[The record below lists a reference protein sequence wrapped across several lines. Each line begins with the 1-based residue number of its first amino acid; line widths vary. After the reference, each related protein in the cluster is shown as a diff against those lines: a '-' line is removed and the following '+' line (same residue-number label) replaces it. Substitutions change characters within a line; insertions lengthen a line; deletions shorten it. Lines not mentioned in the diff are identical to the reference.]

1 MSKIADRIKELGIT
15 LPESPSPVA
24 NYIPVVKTGNLIYL
38 SGVGPADKPDGTS
51 YTGKLGKDLSIDQGY
66 DAARLT
72 AVNLISRLNGFLDDL
87 DQGKQIV
94 KVLSMVNATPDFLD
108 PPAVTNGCSDLL
120 VEVFGD
126 KGRHARSAIGV
137 ATLPG
142 GLPIEIELIAEIDF

>member
-87 DQGKQIV
+87 DQIKQIV

-142 GLPIEIELIAEIDF
+142 GMPIEIELIAEIKD

>member
-51 YTGKLGKDLSIDQGY
+51 YTGKLGKDLSIDEGY

-72 AVNLISRLNGFLDDL
+72 AVNIISRLNGFLDDL
-87 DQGKQIV
+87 DQVKQIV

-142 GLPIEIELIAEIDF
+142 GMPIEIELIAEIEV

>member
-1 MSKIADRIKELGIT
+1 MSKTADRIKELGIT

-87 DQGKQIV
+87 DQVKQVV

-142 GLPIEIELIAEIDF
+142 GMPIEIELIAEIEV

>member
-51 YTGKLGKDLSIDQGY
+51 YTGKLGKDLSIAQGY

-87 DQGKQIV
+87 DQVKQIV

-142 GLPIEIELIAEIDF
+142 GMPIEIELIAEIEV

>member
-1 MSKIADRIKELGIT
+1 MSKIIDRIKELGIT

-72 AVNLISRLNGFLDDL
+72 AVNLRSRLNGFLDDL
-87 DQGKQIV
+87 DQIKQIV

-142 GLPIEIELIAEIDF
+142 GMPIEIELIAEIKD

>member
-1 MSKIADRIKELGIT
+1 MSKTADRIKELGIT

-87 DQGKQIV
+87 DQVKQIV

-142 GLPIEIELIAEIDF
+142 GMPIEIELIAEIEV

>member
-1 MSKIADRIKELGIT
+1 VSKIADRIKELGIT

-87 DQGKQIV
+87 DQIKQIV

-142 GLPIEIELIAEIDF
+142 GMPIEIELIAEIEV

>member
-1 MSKIADRIKELGIT
+1 MSKTADRIKELGIT

-87 DQGKQIV
+87 DQVKQIV

-142 GLPIEIELIAEIDF
+142 GMPIEIELIAEIKD

>member
-142 GLPIEIELIAEIDF
+142 GLPIEIELIAEIEF

>member
-72 AVNLISRLNGFLDDL
+72 AVNIISRLNGFLDDL
-87 DQGKQIV
+87 DQVKQIV

-108 PPAVTNGCSDLL
+108 PPAVPNGCSDLL

-142 GLPIEIELIAEIDF
+142 GMPIEIELIAEIKD

>member
-1 MSKIADRIKELGIT
+1 MSKTADRIKELGIT

-24 NYIPVVKTGNLIYL
+24 NYIPVVKTGNLMYL

-51 YTGKLGKDLSIDQGY
+51 YTGKLGKDLSIDEGY

-72 AVNLISRLNGFLDDL
+72 AVNIISRLNGFLDDL
-87 DQGKQIV
+87 DQIKQIV

-142 GLPIEIELIAEIDF
+142 GMPIEIALIAEIKD

>member
-1 MSKIADRIKELGIT
+1 MD
-15 LPESPSPVA
+15 
-24 NYIPVVKTGNLIYL
+24 
-38 SGVGPADKPDGTS
+38 
-51 YTGKLGKDLSIDQGY
+51 
-66 DAARLT
+66 
-72 AVNLISRLNGFLDDL
+72 GFLDDL
-87 DQGKQIV
+87 DQVTQIV

-142 GLPIEIELIAEIDF
+142 GMPIEIELIAEIKG

>member
-87 DQGKQIV
+87 DQVKQIV

-142 GLPIEIELIAEIDF
+142 GMPIEIELIAEIKD

>member
-1 MSKIADRIKELGIT
+1 MSKTADRIKELGIT

-51 YTGKLGKDLSIDQGY
+51 YTGKLGKDLSIDEGY

-72 AVNLISRLNGFLDDL
+72 AVNIISR
-87 DQGKQIV
+87 
-94 KVLSMVNATPDFLD
+94 LSMVNATPDFLD

-142 GLPIEIELIAEIDF
+142 GMPIEIELIAEIEV

>member
-51 YTGKLGKDLSIDQGY
+51 YTGKLGKDLSIDEGY

-72 AVNLISRLNGFLDDL
+72 AVNIISRLNGFLDDL
-87 DQGKQIV
+87 DQIKQIV

-142 GLPIEIELIAEIDF
+142 GMPIEIELIAEIKD